1 MTTETQRTGSIEN
14 QKRNI
19 RNRIALLTLR
29 GISRPLTTDE
39 TQELKD
45 LQAKLSEL
53 EKQS

>member
-1 MTTETQRTGSIEN
+1 MISDTLRTGSIEF

-29 GISRPLTTDE
+29 GINRPLTIEE

-45 LQAKLSEL
+45 LQNKLTNL
-53 EKQS
+53 ERQS